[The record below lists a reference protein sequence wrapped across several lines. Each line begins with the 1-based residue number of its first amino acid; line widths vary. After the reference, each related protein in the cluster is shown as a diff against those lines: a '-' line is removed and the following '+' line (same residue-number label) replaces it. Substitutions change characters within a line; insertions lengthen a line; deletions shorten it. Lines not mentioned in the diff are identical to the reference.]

1 MAFEDNLVR
10 VESAVSATA
19 SGNLTWDRWT
29 HDMAIALGISGQ
41 RNPLGFA
48 MVRYLSDPP
57 SVMNAQAVIL
67 TLAKQMLKQG
77 VAADGINEV
86 AFKAFEFWQNMRCP
100 SCMGRGTVGKDAQRS
115 TCQPCGG
122 SGQKK
127 LPTSPDPVRVGISCL
142 VEAEEWLEGQL
153 RSRMKGV

>member
-86 AFKAFEFWQNMRCP
+86 SSKAFEFWQNMRCP
-100 SCMGRGTVGKDAQRS
+100 SCMGRGHTGRDGIK
-115 TCQPCGG
+115 CQPCGG

-127 LPTSPDPVRVGISCL
+127 IPAGPDPVRAGISCL

-153 RSRMKGV
+153 RSRMRNAS

>member
-1 MAFEDNLVR
+1 MFEDNLVR

-29 HDMAIALGISGQ
+29 LDCAIALGISGQ

-57 SVMNAQAVIL
+57 SVMNARAVIL
-67 TLAKQMLKQG
+67 TLAKQMQKQG
-77 VAADGINEV
+77 VAAEGLNEM

-100 SCMGRGTVGKDAQRS
+100 SCHGRGVVGRDGFK
-115 TCQPCGG
+115 CQPCKG
-122 SGQKK
+122 SGQKNM
-127 LPTSPDPVRVGISCL
+127 PAGPDPLRVGISCL

-153 RSRMKGV
+153 RARMKMG

>member
-1 MAFEDNLVR
+1 MGIEDNLLR

-19 SGNLTWDRWT
+19 SGNLTWDRWPL
-29 HDMAIALGISGQ
+29 DCAIALGISGQ

-67 TLAKQMLKQG
+67 TLAKQMQQQG
-77 VAADGINEV
+77 VGLSGLHDL
-86 AFKAFEFWQNMRCP
+86 AFRAFEFWQNMRCP
-100 SCMGRGTVGKDAQRS
+100 SCAGRGVLNREQRQCTQCS
-115 TCQPCGG
+115 G

-127 LPTSPDPVRVGISCL
+127 TPDSPEALKIGIGCL
-142 VEAEEWLEGQL
+142 VEAETWLEGQL
-153 RSRMKGV
+153 RARLKVY

>member
-1 MAFEDNLVR
+1 MGRDLVR

-29 HDMAIALGISGQ
+29 LDCAIALGISGQ

-67 TLAKQMLKQG
+67 TLAKQMQKQG
-77 VAADGINEV
+77 VAADGLNEM

-100 SCMGRGTVGKDAQRS
+100 ACMGRGTVGRDGAK
-115 TCQPCGG
+115 CQPCGG
-122 SGQKK
+122 DGQRKM
-127 LPTSPDPVRVGISCL
+127 PGGPDPLRTGISCL

-153 RSRMKGV
+153 RARMKRG